1 VASGLSPMLLDR
13 PLRGEITEVAV
24 KDKPTLSPSKFVTY
38 LACPVM
44 YRWSFVDPRGRWYRT
59 AKPYFSFGAT
69 LHKVLQRFHE
79 QGGVGEVPK
88 ETLLADYEESWIEAG
103 YDSPEESARRLE
115 MGREL
120 LVAYYEKQAAAP
132 TLAKPVYV
140 ERMLRF
146 DLGPFLLQGRVDRV
160 DEHPDGAL
168 EVVDYKSGRDS
179 VTEEDVRNDLAM
191 CAYQLLLRRLHPER
205 SVRATIHALR
215 ANQSAT
221 VGLTDEE
228 LAQFEE
234 SLRLLGEEIL
244 ETDFAALKP
253 AFKAV
258 CLGCD
263 FVPLC
268 KRDPEYAAQWDAAQS
283 EAAPEV

>member
-1 VASGLSPMLLDR
+1 MR
-13 PLRGEITEVAV
+13 E
-24 KDKPTLSPSKFVTY
+24 KPTLSPSKFVTY

-79 QGGVGEVPK
+79 QGGVLDVPK
-88 ETLLADYEESWIEAG
+88 ERLLADYEENWIEAG
-103 YDSPEESARRLE
+103 YDSPEEAARRLE

-120 LVAYYEKQAAAP
+120 LIAYYDKQAAAP
-132 TLAKPVYV
+132 TPAKPVYV

-146 DLGPFLLQGRVDRV
+146 DMGPFLLQGRVDRV

-168 EVVDYKSGRDS
+168 EVVDYKSGRDT
-179 VTEEDVRNDLAM
+179 VTVEDVRNDLAM
-191 CAYQLLLRRLHPER
+191 CAYQLLLRRLHPGR
-205 SVRATIHALR
+205 GVRATIHALR

-221 VGLTDEE
+221 VALSDEE
-228 LAQFEE
+228 LEQFEE
-234 SLRLLGEEIL
+234 DLRLLGEEIL
-244 ETDFAALKP
+244 ETNFSALKP
-253 AFKAV
+253 VFKPL
-258 CLGCD
+258 CEGCD

-268 KRDPEYAAQWDAAQS
+268 KQDPEYAAQWEAAQS
-283 EAAPEV
+283 AEAPREV